1 MRTAFVDRL
10 VHLAEKDER
19 IHLITADLG
28 FTVVERFRDRFP
40 ARYLNV
46 GVAEQNMI
54 GVATGLAQLGFIPF
68 CYSIATFTSLRGY
81 EQLRNGP
88 VLHALP
94 VRLVGIGGGYAYGHA
109 SFTHFALEDLAVMR
123 VQPGMTT
130 LAPADPSQVQA
141 ALTETYDLPGP
152 IYYRVGKGGNPPV
165 PGLEGRF
172 ALHRPEVVRQG
183 TDVLFVTTGDMALE
197 AVKAAD
203 KLSGESVS
211 AAIAVMAHL
220 PHAPPAPLIELLSR
234 FAKVVSVEEGYSP
247 SGLGGLVAQAI
258 ACAGLRTQL
267 EIAGIGSAFGGR
279 SGSVGYMRSQVGL
292 DCDSLVRRTLGLL
305 RR

>member
-1 MRTAFVDRL
+1 MRNSFVDRL
-10 VHLAEKDER
+10 VQLAEKDER

-40 ARYLNV
+40 DRYLNV

-54 GVATGLAQLGFIPF
+54 GVATGLAQLGFVPF

-88 VLHALP
+88 ILHGLP

-109 SFTHFALEDLAVMR
+109 SYTHFALEDLAVMR
-123 VQPGMTT
+123 LQPGMTT
-130 LAPADPSQVQA
+130 LAPADPSQAQA
-141 ALTETYDLPGP
+141 ALSVTYDLPGP

-165 PGLEGRF
+165 PGLDGRF
-172 ALHRPEVVRQG
+172 ALDRPEIVRAG
-183 TDVLFVTTGDMALE
+183 KDVLFVATGDIAFEALE
-197 AVKAAD
+197 AAE
-203 KLSGESVS
+203 KLEGESVS
-211 AAIAVMAHL
+211 SAVAVMAHL
-220 PHAPPAPLIELLSR
+220 PHAPPKPLIDLVSR
-234 FAKVVSVEEGYSP
+234 YARVVSVEEGYSP
-247 SGLGGLVAQAI
+247 SGLGGLIAQAI
-258 ACAGLRTQL
+258 AGAGIATKL
-267 EIAGIGSAFGGR
+267 EIAGIGSAFKGR

-292 DCDSLVRRTLGLL
+292 DSDSLVRRTLELL